1 MRRASGRQ
9 KALVESLVIR
19 RCTSCLVVAQSA
31 TPSPIKGVYM
41 PQRTRPS
48 ANLSTDLIGDFIA
61 QAASTV
67 FSLEN
72 QSGQIARI
80 CRLCIQTLRRGRTI
94 LTCGNGGSAAEAMH
108 LAEELTGKYD
118 QPRRAL
124 PAICLCSDASAMT
137 CIAND
142 WDFTYVFSRQVE
154 AFAKKG
160 DLLIMF
166 TTSGNSVN
174 CLRAAKAMKKAGGI
188 VIGLLGKGG
197 GKAKPLCDV
206 ALIVDSDMTNHI
218 QESHQVILHLIL
230 QAIDGEFA

>member
-1 MRRASGRQ
+1 
-9 KALVESLVIR
+9 
-19 RCTSCLVVAQSA
+19 
-31 TPSPIKGVYM
+31 M
-41 PQRTRPS
+41 PQRTRP
-48 ANLSTDLIGDFIA
+48 AAALSKEHIGDFIA

-72 QSGQIARI
+72 QSAQIAHI
-80 CRLCIQTLRRGRTI
+80 CRLCVDTLRKGRTI

-174 CLRAAKAMKKAGGI
+174 CLRAAKAMKKAGGG

-197 GKAKPLCDV
+197 GKVKPLCDI
-206 ALIVDSDMTNHI
+206 ALVVDSQMTNHI
-218 QESHQVILHLIL
+218 QEAHQVVMHLIL
-230 QAIDGEFA
+230 EAIDKEFA

>member
-1 MRRASGRQ
+1 MPKPSS
-9 KALVESLVIR
+9 KIPPL
-19 RCTSCLVVAQSA
+19 SA
-31 TPSPIKGVYM
+31 D
-41 PQRTRPS
+41 R
-48 ANLSTDLIGDFIA
+48 IGDFIA
-61 QAASTV
+61 QAASTI
-67 FSLEN
+67 FTLEN
-72 QSGQIARI
+72 QIPQIARI
-80 CRLCIQTLRRGRTI
+80 GALCVQTLKAGRTI

-166 TTSGNSVN
+166 TTSGNSRN
-174 CLRAAKAMKKAGGI
+174 CLRAAKAMRQAGGT

-197 GKAKPLCDV
+197 GKAKPLCDI
-206 ALIVDSDMTNHI
+206 ALVVDSGMTRPTRSGHRATVWRISSKVNVY
-218 QESHQVILHLIL
+218 E
-230 QAIDGEFA
+230 

>member
-1 MRRASGRQ
+1 MPRRPPKSVPHH
-9 KALVESLVIR
+9 AL
-19 RCTSCLVVAQSA
+19 SA
-31 TPSPIKGVYM
+31 
-41 PQRTRPS
+41 
-48 ANLSTDLIGDFIA
+48 DLIGDFIA
-61 QAASTV
+61 QAASTI
-67 FSLEN
+67 FSLES
-72 QSGQIARI
+72 QSAQIARI
-80 CRLCIQTLRRGRTI
+80 CRLCLQTLRRGRTI

-118 QPRRAL
+118 RPRRAL

-174 CLRAAKAMKKAGGI
+174 CLPPPR
-188 VIGLLGKGG
+188 
-197 GKAKPLCDV
+197 P
-206 ALIVDSDMTNHI
+206 
-218 QESHQVILHLIL
+218 
-230 QAIDGEFA
+230 

>member
-1 MRRASGRQ
+1 
-9 KALVESLVIR
+9 
-19 RCTSCLVVAQSA
+19 
-31 TPSPIKGVYM
+31 M

-72 QSGQIARI
+72 QAGQIARI
-80 CRLCIQTLRRGRTI
+80 GRLCVETLLQGRTI

-118 QPRRAL
+118 RPRRAL

-137 CIAND
+137 CVAND

-174 CLRAAKAMKKAGGI
+174 CIRAAKAMKKAGGTI
-188 VIGLLGKGG
+188 VGLLGKGG
-197 GKAKPLCDV
+197 GKAKALCDV
-206 ALIVDSDMTNHI
+206 ALVVDSAMTNHI
-218 QESHQVILHLIL
+218 QEAHQVVLHLIL
-230 QAIDGEFA
+230 EAIDNEYA